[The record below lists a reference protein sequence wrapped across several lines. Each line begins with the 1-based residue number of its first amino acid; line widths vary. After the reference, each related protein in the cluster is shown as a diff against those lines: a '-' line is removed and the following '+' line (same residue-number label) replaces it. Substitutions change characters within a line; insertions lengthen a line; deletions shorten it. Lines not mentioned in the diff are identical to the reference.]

1 MDKSAVESRLATI
14 PRQTFNDPDLE
25 LRDDLTAADVESWDS
40 LSHIDLIVA
49 VKSHFGI
56 RLTTGEVRGL
66 RNVGDFVSIIAR
78 KAA

>member
-14 PRQTFNDPDLE
+14 LRQTFNDPDLE

-49 VKSHFGI
+49 VESDFGI

-78 KAA
+78 KAT